1 MTLIEVVTMIG
12 DDLTQIDT
20 RLQTPGLSEA
30 DWQTLYALRKHLDD
44 EQRDLVGESIIE
56 GDAAYEALTT
66 QLNTASTQL
75 ENDIGDL
82 TKVASVIATVSQI
95 ASYVDQILKIVPV
108 WIVVRAPHPFRWP
121 AGAG

>member
-108 WIVVRAPHPFRWP
+108 
-121 AGAG
+121 

>member
-1 MTLIEVVTMIG
+1 MTLIKVVTMIG

-44 EQRDLVGESIIE
+44 EQRDLVGKSINE
-56 GDAAYEALTT
+56 GDATYDALTT

-82 TKVASVIATVSQI
+82 TKVASVLATVSQI

-108 WIVVRAPHPFRWP
+108 
-121 AGAG
+121 